1 MRRTQIYMLFALMT
15 AGNLLSIEA
24 QDIKVISKDTLSSK
38 FTIVIGDHTQKR
50 GKPVTVIVC
59 SQFGANAR
67 QATILLSEDAARY
80 VVGKDTTVLMLNSL
94 PNTCRST
101 TWTLVRNT
109 SLRLYREGVLLG
121 TVKEETLKEN
131 IEYGCRIIGPKE
143 LLTPFDGNVVS
154 KDEAITPKEEQP
166 GEDKGTALT
175 NYSDKLKNLAPDP
188 CCNFGIKNGAPG
200 VYTTSN
206 AAFNADATVTC
217 TTDAYSGSAAILC
230 EDGAENGQT
239 VLTQQLSFASGNP
252 YLIRFM
258 ARSDGYRA
266 RLFIEG
272 ENNWIDIPDTDNEWK
287 RIECVF
293 TPSSARTA
301 LSILHLESK
310 PGASLTLDDWEI
322 YAALSATSKVG
333 ANEYIAGVQL
343 SSGQNW
349 QPAHAVESHW
359 VGFRN
364 SNTQS
369 STVDTDLVKVSGLT
383 SLTMPVEGSKLYALS
398 FPGALNG
405 MHVTGNYDMASHTN
419 EQLIN
424 GIDYVLQRYD
434 SPRFEFMPSTD
445 ENGNELP
452 TPAGCYI
459 VQFVDNL
466 DGTNVTLN
474 FAQIDKE
481 AYTSMDAHSEY
492 SFVGNPTF
500 NKYTPEGKFLR
511 FDSMRRM
518 FVLTRDEELN
528 PFEAYIATTASA
540 PVATISTGYDTRLK
554 RMLTPEGGR
563 LGISAKQGCVTL
575 RADISTEVSI
585 SSLTGQ
591 QVGSY
596 VLQAGIPVSVALPA
610 GFYIIGNEKIF
621 IR

>member
-1 MRRTQIYMLFALMT
+1 MRRTQIFLLFALMT
-15 AGNLLSIEA
+15 AGNLLSIVA

-38 FTIVIGDHTQKR
+38 YTIVIGDHTQKR
-50 GKPVTVIVC
+50 GTPVTVIVC

-67 QATILLSEDAARY
+67 QATILLSEDAAHY
-80 VVGKDTTVLMLNSL
+80 VIGNDTTVLMLNSL
-94 PNTCRST
+94 PNPCRST

-131 IEYGCRIIGPKE
+131 IEFGCRIIGREE
-143 LLTPFDGNVVS
+143 LLTPFDGKVVS
-154 KDEAITPKEEQP
+154 KDEAIIPKEEQP
-166 GEDKGTALT
+166 GGETGTALT

-188 CCNFGIKNGAPG
+188 CCNFGIKNGATG
-200 VYTTSN
+200 VYTTAN
-206 AAFNADATVTC
+206 AAFNADTSVTS
-217 TTDAYSGSAAILC
+217 TSDAYSGSAAILC
-230 EDGAENGQT
+230 EDGADNGQT
-239 VLTQQLSFASGNP
+239 VLTQQLSFTSGNP

-266 RLFIEG
+266 RLYIEG
-272 ENNWIDIPDTDNEWK
+272 ENNWIDIPDTDNKWK

-301 LSILHLESK
+301 LSILHLGSK
-310 PGASLTLDDWEI
+310 TGASLTLDDWEI

-349 QPAHAVESHW
+349 QPTHAVESHW

-398 FPGALNG
+398 FPGNLNG

-434 SPRFEFMPSTD
+434 YPRFEFMESTD
-445 ENGNELP
+445 EEGNELP

-474 FAQIDKE
+474 FAQTDKG
-481 AYTSMDAHSEY
+481 AYTSMNANAEY

-500 NKYTPEGKFLR
+500 NKYIPEGKFLR
-511 FDSMRRM
+511 FDPARRM

-528 PFEAYIATTASA
+528 PFEAYIATTATA

-554 RMLTPEGGR
+554 RMLTPKGGR
-563 LGISAKQGCVTL
+563 LGISAKHGCVTL

-591 QVGSY
+591 HVGSY
-596 VLQAGIPVSVALPA
+596 VLQPGIPVSVALPA